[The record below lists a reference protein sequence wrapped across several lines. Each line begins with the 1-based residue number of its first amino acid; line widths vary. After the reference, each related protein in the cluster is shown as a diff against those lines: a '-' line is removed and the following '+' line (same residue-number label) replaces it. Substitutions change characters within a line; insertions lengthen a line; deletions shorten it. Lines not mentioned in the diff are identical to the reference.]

1 MSADVERELELIDC
15 RFSDELLS
23 HKERVDQLREHL
35 DTLFA
40 HLHEQPDTLSRGQL
54 LQRQEVIEAQI
65 SHVLDLYWLG
75 RYHEASTA
83 NNVVQDVSALLGD
96 DDDEL
101 QFWQAVLYLPVVE
114 HSLKV
119 LAPESR
125 RLSDALPGD
134 GDA

>member
-1 MSADVERELELIDC
+1 MSADVERELELIDD
-15 RFSDELLS
+15 RFSAELLS
-23 HKERVDQLREHL
+23 HKERIDELREHL

-54 LQRQEVIEAQI
+54 SQRQEVIEAQI

-75 RYHEASTA
+75 RYYEASTA
-83 NNVVQDVSALLGD
+83 NRVVQEVSALLGD
-96 DDDEL
+96 DEEL
-101 QFWQAVLYLPVVE
+101 QFWQQVLYLPVVE

-125 RLSDALPGD
+125 RLSDASAWGH
-134 GDA
+134 DA

>member
-1 MSADVERELELIDC
+1 MSADVERTLELIDD
-15 RFSDELLS
+15 RFSAELLS
-23 HKERVDQLREHL
+23 HKERIDELREHI
-35 DTLFA
+35 DELFA
-40 HLHEQPDTLSRGQL
+40 DLHEQPDALSRGQL
-54 LQRQEVIEAQI
+54 LQRREAIQARI

-75 RYHEASTA
+75 RYHEAITA
-83 NNVVQDVSALLGD
+83 SRVVEHVADVVD

-101 QFWQAVLYLPVVE
+101 QFWQQVLYLPVVE

-134 GDA
+134 DDA